1 MIWLRVA
8 RFLVLGLLFLLA
20 ATVAWAAASDR

>member
-8 RFLVLGLLFLLA
+8 RFLVLGLLFLLV